1 MVRNST
7 KKDKMLIKKFD
18 PWNSKLCTCP
28 FKYSFSPYVGCS
40 HGCLYCYASS
50 YIPKFSEVRV
60 KKDVIKKLNKEISKI
75 GQNKYVTI
83 ANSNDPYQP
92 IEEKLKLTR
101 EALKIFSSHDFKIMI
116 VTKSNLVLR
125 DLDILKK
132 SKAAV
137 SITITTLDENK
148 AKRLEPNAPSPEK
161 RLEAIKILSRNGIP
175 VIARIDP
182 IIPLINDIEIDNLVR
197 NVAESGAR
205 HIVSSTYKVKL
216 DNWGRMKK
224 EFPKEM
230 NRLKDL
236 YFKLGEK
243 INGYYYLPQ
252 EYRYELMKRVFDK
265 AREFNVTFAV
275 CREGFIELN
284 SGKTCDGSHLV
295 Q

>member
-1 MVRNST
+1 MPVIT
-7 KKDKMLIKKFD
+7 PFD
-18 PWNSKLCTCP
+18 PWKSKLCTCP

-40 HGCLYCYASS
+40 HSCLYCYASS
-50 YIPKFSEVRV
+50 YIPRFSEVRV
-60 KKDVIKKLNKEISKI
+60 KKDIIKKLNKEISKI
-75 GQNKYVTI
+75 ERHKYVTI

-182 IIPLINDIEIDNLVR
+182 IIPLINDMEIEDLVR

-230 NRLKDL
+230 ERVKYL
-236 YFKLGEK
+236 YFKKGEK
-243 INGYYYLPQ
+243 INGYYYLPR
-252 EYRYELMKRVFDK
+252 EYRYYLMKRVFDK
-265 AREFNVTFAV
+265 ARKFNVTFAV

-284 SGKTCDGSHLV
+284 SGKTCDGFHLI